1 MAEALLE
8 ARDLTIRFGGLT
20 AVDRVSFD
28 LEENRILAIIG
39 PNGAGKTTIFNM
51 ITGIYAPTEGK
62 VRFRGTPLNGLPPY
76 RIARLGIAR
85 TFQASRLFANLSV
98 LDNVL
103 LGMRPRRGTG
113 IARAVFGR
121 RLEAAD
127 LREGINRAGEL
138 LAFFGLEPSE
148 KARRRSGDLPQGDRR
163 KLEICRALASEP
175 SVVLLDEPSA
185 GMDPGETRELMD
197 DIRRIRVRNPRI
209 GIILIEHDMSVVRG
223 VADHILV
230 LNYGE
235 LIAQGGFR
243 AIAADPRVQEAYL
256 GRRRSYA

>member
-1 MAEALLE
+1 MADTLLE
-8 ARDLTIRFGGLT
+8 VDGLTIRFGGLT

-28 LEENRILAIIG
+28 LEADRILAIIG

-51 ITGIYAPTEGK
+51 ITGIYVPSEGTI
-62 VRFRGTPLNGLPPY
+62 RFRGAVLNRVAPH
-76 RIARLGIAR
+76 RIARMGIAR

-98 LDNVL
+98 LDNVV
-103 LGMRPRRGTG
+103 LGMQPHRGIG
-113 IARAVFGR
+113 LGRAVFGR
-121 RLEAAD
+121 GREAAD
-127 LREGINRAGEL
+127 LRESIARAEEL

-163 KLEICRALASEP
+163 KLEICRALAADP
-175 SVVLLDEPSA
+175 TVVLLDEPSA

-197 DIRRIRVRNPRI
+197 DIRRIRARRPRI

-230 LNYGE
+230 LNYGQ
-235 LIAQGGFR
+235 LIAQGGFQ
-243 AIAADPRVQEAYL
+243 AIASDPQVQEAYL
-256 GRRRSYA
+256 GRRHSYA